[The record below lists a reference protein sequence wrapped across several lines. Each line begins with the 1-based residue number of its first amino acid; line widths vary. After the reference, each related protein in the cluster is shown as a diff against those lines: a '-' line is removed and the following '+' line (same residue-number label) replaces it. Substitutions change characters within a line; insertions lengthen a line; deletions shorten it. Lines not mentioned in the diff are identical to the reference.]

1 MVTAACPSC
10 GAEIGFR
17 SAIAV
22 SAVCAYCRTLVVRH
36 GTDIAAIGQCAVLPD
51 DVSPFQL
58 GTTGLYTPAPGA
70 RQGFTLIGRIRMA
83 WADGGWNEWLMLFD
97 DGRQGWLAEAQG
109 SLAVSLPL
117 ETPPVDDAL
126 TRGLQLKQSYHIMSR
141 SYTVTDIKTAR
152 YAGYEGEF
160 VRQLAPLDS
169 EVTVIDLTSEEGGF
183 ASVSFS
189 AAEAPLWF
197 VGEYVPFDAFGFG
210 DLREIPGW
218 GLPPR
223 APPKED
229 HVV

>member
-22 SAVCAYCRTLVVRH
+22 SAVCPYCRTLVVRH
-36 GTDIAAIGQCAVLPD
+36 GTDIAAIGQCAVLPS

-83 WADGGWNEWLMLFD
+83 WEDGGWNEWLMLFD

-117 ETPPVDDAL
+117 EQPPLDDDL
-126 TRGLQLKQSYHIMSR
+126 VSTLHLKQSFFIMSR

-160 VRQLAPLDS
+160 VRQLAPPAS
-169 EVTVIDLTSEEGGF
+169 EVTVVDMTAEDGGF
-183 ASVSFS
+183 ASVSYG
-189 AAEAPLWF
+189 AQEAPLWF
-197 VGEYVPFDAFGFG
+197 LGSYVPFDAFGFSN
-210 DLREIPGW
+210 LREVPGW
-218 GLPPR
+218 GLPTR
-223 APPKED
+223 QTAAKA
-229 HVV
+229 

>member
-17 SAIAV
+17 SAVAV
-22 SAVCAYCRTLVVRH
+22 SAVCTYCRTMVVRH
-36 GTDIAAIGQCAVLPD
+36 GTDVSAIGQSATLPN

-58 GTTGLYTPAPGA
+58 GTAGYYTPPLRA

-117 ETPPVDDAL
+117 ETAPLEEEQA
-126 TRGLQLKQSYHIMSR
+126 RSLQLKQSYNIMSR
-141 SYTVTDIKTAR
+141 GYTVTDIKTAR

-169 EVTVIDLTSEEGGF
+169 EVTVVDLTSEDGGF
-183 ASVSFS
+183 ASVTYG
-189 AAEAPLWF
+189 AQEAPLWF
-197 VGEYVPFDAFGFG
+197 LGGYVPFDAFDFSN
-210 DLREIPGW
+210 LREVPGW
-218 GLPPR
+218 GLPPKHT
-223 APPKED
+223 AAKT
-229 HVV
+229 